1 MTFLEQKK
9 YINKGFQSLLELG
22 VIAVKVPSKPWKF
35 VEEVSE
41 NALAYS
47 SEDLKNL
54 KKNGELYLSWSGD
67 GETLFESLKK
77 VFGKSARWDR
87 KMESRMKI
95 CFKETI

>member
-1 MTFLEQKK
+1 MTFTEQKK
-9 YINKGFQSLLELG
+9 FINNGFQSLLELG
-22 VIAVKVPSKPWKF
+22 VIAQKVPKPWKF
-35 VEEVSE
+35 VEEVSG

-77 VFGKSARWDR
+77 VFGKSAKWDR